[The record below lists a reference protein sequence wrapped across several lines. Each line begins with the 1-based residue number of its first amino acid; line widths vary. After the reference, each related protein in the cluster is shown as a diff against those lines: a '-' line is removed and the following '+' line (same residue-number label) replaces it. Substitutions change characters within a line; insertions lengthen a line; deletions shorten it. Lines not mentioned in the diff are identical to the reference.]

1 MISTSRR
8 IFRCAKHSREKS
20 MLVQFTLKQFL
31 LILFSHEY
39 APKAIDKIAFRHVMI
54 IW

>member
-31 LILFSHEY
+31 LILFSHGY
-39 APKAIDKIAFRHVMI
+39 APKAIDKIAFGYVMI